1 MSSSK
6 YNNFMSMNS
15 EVVKDVMDITKQIK
29 EEQENVEPDTE
40 KITKLMYKQ
49 LIRGMELNAGYGR
62 YYYKPY

>member
-6 YNNFMSMNS
+6 YNNLMSMNS

-29 EEQENVEPDTE
+29 EEQENIEPDTE
-40 KITKLMYKQ
+40 KITKLLYKQ
-49 LIRGMELNAGYGR
+49 LVRGMELNTGYGR

>member
-6 YNNFMSMNS
+6 YSNFMSMNS

-49 LIRGMELNAGYGR
+49 LIRGMELNVGYGR

>member
-6 YNNFMSMNS
+6 FNNFMSMNS

-29 EEQENVEPDTE
+29 EEQTSIEPDNE
-40 KITKLMYKQ
+40 KIAKLMYKQ

>member
-6 YNNFMSMNS
+6 FNNFMSMNS

-29 EEQENVEPDTE
+29 EEQTNIEHDNE
-40 KITKLMYKQ
+40 KIAKLMYKQ

>member
-6 YNNFMSMNS
+6 FNNFMSINS

-29 EEQENVEPDTE
+29 EEQTSIEPDNE
-40 KITKLMYKQ
+40 KIAKLMYKQ